1 MVNRQFMVDRGLH
14 IYSILLEKKFDSAMG
29 KRKKCEF
36 GFTKSRPN
44 SDPVVT
50 GSF

>member
-29 KRKKCEF
+29 KRKNV
-36 GFTKSRPN
+36 SLDLQN
-44 SDPVVT
+44 LDQIQIQ
-50 GSF
+50 